1 MEQKRTLWIVA
12 AVGVFLLVVLGA
24 AIILN
29 SAAPKN
35 EPAESAVQYSDEW
48 LYPKSTTEENS
59 INGIEYTTD
68 ASGQTAGQNG
78 YVEYDTNGNPVVNSS
93 NMENNSIE
101 PLQPLAT
108 NTNKLDNNS
117 NSTSQATESNNK
129 TSDSSSEQTGN
140 MTVYSTNTNIYSSS
154 PVASN
159 VQPTNAKTEK
169 AMTETA
175 STNANQKTT
184 AATITPR
191 PAVTNTTTTKTTSK
205 PATTNYNKS
214 TKKSNTLADQF
225 WVQAASFTDK
235 NRADSAREKLDSNK
249 IQSEIFTYTDSNGK
263 MYYRVRV
270 GPYVTKSEA
279 EYWQKRIAQVEG
291 FTGSY
296 VTNSS
301 AAKK

>member
-48 LYPKSTTEENS
+48 LYPKSSTDENAV
-59 INGIEYTTD
+59 NGIEYTTD
-68 ASGQTAGQNG
+68 ATGQTKNQTE
-78 YVEYDTNGNPVVNSS
+78 YVEYDTNGNPIVANS
-93 NMENNSIE
+93 NMSNISTPSSIE
-101 PLQPLAT
+101 PLEPLAT
-108 NTNKLDNNS
+108 NTNS
-117 NSTSQATESNNK
+117 NSTGNRIDSTISSNK
-129 TSDSSSEQTGN
+129 TTDEVSEQTGN
-140 MTVYSTNTNIYSSS
+140 MTVYSTNTNIYSST
-154 PVASN
+154 PVTSN
-159 VQPTNAKTEK
+159 VQPTNAIAER

-175 STNANQKTT
+175 STNANQKAST
-184 AATITPR
+184 ATITPR
-191 PAVTNTTTTKTTSK
+191 PATTATAKTSSKTTTTTNKTSK
-205 PATTNYNKS
+205 KLT
-214 TKKSNTLADQF
+214 DQF

-235 NRADSAREKLDSNK
+235 NRADAAREKLDTNK

-301 AAKK
+301 ALKK